1 MVRIKLFGVLR
12 LKTGFKE
19 TEANVS
25 SVREACEILS
35 RATGWDGKD
44 LKRCIFMVNGKQSKL
59 SAALQDGDEL
69 VLMSPSGGG

>member
-25 SVREACEILS
+25 SVREACDCFPRHRLGWKGPETMYFHGEWKAKQTFRRL
-35 RATGWDGKD
+35 TG
-44 LKRCIFMVNGKQSKL
+44 R
-59 SAALQDGDEL
+59 
-69 VLMSPSGGG
+69 

>member
-25 SVREACEILS
+25 SVREACEIVS
-35 RATGWDGKD
+35 RATG
-44 LKRCIFMVNGKQSKL
+44 VNGKQSKL

>member
-25 SVREACEILS
+25 SVREACEIVS

-44 LKRCIFMVNGKQSKL
+44 LNRCIFMVNG
-59 SAALQDGDEL
+59 
-69 VLMSPSGGG
+69 

>member
-25 SVREACEILS
+25 SAREACEIVS